1 MVWGGFVRTTHQD
14 AFQPV
19 RLKDPGAHHLDH
31 GISGR
36 AQRIF
41 PGDGHHGVSQIL
53 EQIVNAVVSVVAAG
67 ILFGVGTS
75 INAAQGAKDYSYALG
90 AAGGTIGT
98 GAGAL
103 TAFLFFICLTAS
115 KGRERRQM
123 VREDVSGRTES
134 YRRIF
139 YVLTITVLPIV
150 ISSGIYNCS
159 NVVDNYLFGQGMY
172 KLGYLEDS
180 IAENTAVWTGHHFKT
195 DDGLIF
201 VGACG
206 IAVRSIAPYVVSKK
220 SDPAV
225 LVVDECGKFVISL
238 LSGHLGGA
246 NALALKTAEILGA
259 EPVVTTATDLH
270 DRFAVDVFAKNNH
283 CAIFNMKA
291 AKEVSAAILA
301 GESVGFYSEFPWAG
315 SLPRGLK
322 VCTPEDSGKPEA
334 GIAVTVHR
342 ACLPFTSTVQIV
354 PKAVV
359 LGLGC
364 KKDKEAEIIRQ
375 EAEACLESESIYQEA
390 VSQIASISLK
400 KEEQGILAL
409 AADWNIPFCTFG
421 EAELQNAKGTFEESE
436 FVKKITG
443 VNNVCERSA
452 VLGAEQG
459 RLIKNKTG
467 RNGVT
472 TALALRNWEVHFE

>member
-1 MVWGGFVRTTHQD
+1 MSVHVE
-14 AFQPV
+14 
-19 RLKDPGAHHLDH
+19 
-31 GISGR
+31 
-36 AQRIF
+36 
-41 PGDGHHGVSQIL
+41 SQC
-53 EQIVNAVVSVVAAG
+53 AA
-67 ILFGVGTS
+67 
-75 INAAQGAKDYSYALG
+75 
-90 AAGGTIGT
+90 
-98 GAGAL
+98 
-103 TAFLFFICLTAS
+103 
-115 KGRERRQM
+115 
-123 VREDVSGRTES
+123 
-134 YRRIF
+134 
-139 YVLTITVLPIV
+139 LP
-150 ISSGIYNCS
+150 
-159 NVVDNYLFGQGMY
+159 
-172 KLGYLEDS
+172 
-180 IAENTAVWTGHHFKT
+180 
-195 DDGLIF
+195 
-201 VGACG
+201 
-206 IAVRSIAPYVVSKK
+206 PYVVSKK

-443 VNNVCERSA
+443 VGNVCERSA

-459 RLIKNKTG
+459 RLIKKEN
-467 RNGVT
+467 R
-472 TALALRNWEVHFE
+472 A

>member
-1 MVWGGFVRTTHQD
+1 MHISIICFSLTGYTTAEKIQKSLQQCGYTAD
-14 AFQPV
+14 LFKKVNIWKIP
-19 RLKDPGAHHLDH
+19 L
-31 GISGR
+31 
-36 AQRIF
+36 QRIQQS
-41 PGDGHHGVSQIL
+41 GQDIIS
-53 EQIVNAVVSVVAAG
+53 
-67 ILFGVGTS
+67 
-75 INAAQGAKDYSYALG
+75 
-90 AAGGTIGT
+90 
-98 GAGAL
+98 
-103 TAFLFFICLTAS
+103 
-115 KGRERRQM
+115 RQM
-123 VREDVSGRTES
+123 TDLFLSVHVES
-134 YRRIF
+134 QCAA
-139 YVLTITVLPIV
+139 LP
-150 ISSGIYNCS
+150 
-159 NVVDNYLFGQGMY
+159 
-172 KLGYLEDS
+172 
-180 IAENTAVWTGHHFKT
+180 
-195 DDGLIF
+195 
-201 VGACG
+201 
-206 IAVRSIAPYVVSKK
+206 PYVASKK

-443 VNNVCERSA
+443 VGNVCERSA

-459 RLIKNKTG
+459 RLIKKKTG

-472 TALALRNWEVHFE
+472 TALALRDWEVHFE

>member
-1 MVWGGFVRTTHQD
+1 MHISIICFSLTGYTTAEKIQKSLQQCGYTAD
-14 AFQPV
+14 
-19 RLKDPGAHHLDH
+19 
-31 GISGR
+31 
-36 AQRIF
+36 
-41 PGDGHHGVSQIL
+41 
-53 EQIVNAVVSVVAAG
+53 
-67 ILFGVGTS
+67 LF
-75 INAAQGAKDYSYALG
+75 KK
-90 AAGGTIGT
+90 
-98 GAGAL
+98 
-103 TAFLFFICLTAS
+103 S
-115 KGRERRQM
+115 K
-123 VREDVSGRTES
+123 
-134 YRRIF
+134 
-139 YVLTITVLPIV
+139 
-150 ISSGIYNCS
+150 
-159 NVVDNYLFGQGMY
+159 
-172 KLGYLEDS
+172 YLEDS

-322 VCTPEDSGKPEA
+322 VCTLEDSDKPEA

-400 KEEQGILAL
+400 KEEQ
-409 AADWNIPFCTFG
+409 
-421 EAELQNAKGTFEESE
+421 
-436 FVKKITG
+436 V
-443 VNNVCERSA
+443 
-452 VLGAEQG
+452 
-459 RLIKNKTG
+459 
-467 RNGVT
+467 
-472 TALALRNWEVHFE
+472 